1 MSLPSN
7 PKSLQSMTGFA
18 RSEGTSGRNRF
29 AWELRSVNGKG
40 LDMRL
45 RLPSGVDRLEQDV
58 RKRISE
64 RFSRGNLQVA
74 LSLSTDDAKVEAV
87 LNRNALAAVMALRAE
102 LGDLVDPAP
111 LRLDTLLGIR
121 GLVEIREAEDDEQA
135 VTARD
140 AAILNCL
147 GDALFKLE
155 EMREHEGSAL
165 RDILTRHVDR
175 IAELTTLVEKDPS
188 RSPEEIAKKLSTQ
201 LAALMAEAPTLDRN
215 RLYGEAALLATRA
228 DLREEIDRLKA
239 HVVVAR
245 ELLQTGGPAGRRL
258 DFLAQEFNR
267 ESNTICSKSNA
278 AAVTAAGLELKVV
291 IDQFREQVQNLE

>member
-1 MSLPSN
+1 MSLPSD

-45 RLPSGVDRLEQDV
+45 RLPSGLDRLEQDV

-74 LSLSTDDAKVEAV
+74 LSLSTEDAKVEAV
-87 LNRNALAAVMALRAE
+87 LNRDALAAVMALRAE

-201 LAALMAEAPTLDRN
+201 LAALMAEAPTLDRD

-239 HVVVAR
+239 HVVAAR

>member
-45 RLPSGVDRLEQDV
+45 RLPSGLDRLEQDV

-87 LNRNALAAVMALRAE
+87 LNRDALAAVMALRAE
-102 LGDLVDPAP
+102 LGDLVDSAP

-201 LAALMAEAPTLDRN
+201 LAALMAEAPTLDRD

-239 HVVVAR
+239 HVVAAR

-278 AAVTAAGLELKVV
+278 SAVTAAGLELKVV